1 MVNPEKITSMLE
13 NLGGYLE
20 ILREHAAM
28 GRETLLSD
36 RKALDSAKYNFVVAI
51 ECCIDI
57 GNHVIASEGL
67 RTPSDYRDVAQV
79 LADAGIIKNNVAE
92 RFKLM
97 VSFRN
102 RLVHMYWKVDDE
114 LVCDYLEGNLD
125 DIGELAGIF
134 AGLVSRFERGETWKG
149 L

>member
-1 MVNPEKITSMLE
+1 MVNPEKIASMLE
-13 NLGGYLE
+13 NLRDYLG

-28 GRETLLSD
+28 GRTALLGD
-36 RKALDSAKYNFVVAI
+36 RNALDSAKYNFVVAI

-79 LADAGIIKNNVAE
+79 LAEAGIIGRDLAD

-114 LVCDYLEGNLD
+114 LVCDYLEENLD
-125 DIGELAGIF
+125 DIGELAKAF
-134 AGLVSRFERGETWKG
+134 VELS
-149 L
+149 